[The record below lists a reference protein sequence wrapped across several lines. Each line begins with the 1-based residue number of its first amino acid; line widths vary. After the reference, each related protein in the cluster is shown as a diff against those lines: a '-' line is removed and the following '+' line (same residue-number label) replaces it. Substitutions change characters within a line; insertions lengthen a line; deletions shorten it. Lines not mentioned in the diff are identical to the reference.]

1 MEKLF
6 NQTEQDKEDAKIKAE
21 AKRLGYEINL
31 ITRNADN
38 EVYVL
43 AENEKEYVTWYW
55 TGTGFVHGHY
65 FFRPLGKD
73 ADGLAK
79 AARDLSDRLH

>member
-31 ITRNADN
+31 IARNADN

-43 AENEKEYVTWYW
+43 AENEREYVTWNW

-65 FFRPLGKD
+65 FFNPQGKN
-73 ADGLAK
+73 ADYLAK
-79 AARDLSDRLH
+79 AARDLSDRLN

>member
-31 ITRNADN
+31 IARNADN

-65 FFRPLGKD
+65 FFSLQGKD